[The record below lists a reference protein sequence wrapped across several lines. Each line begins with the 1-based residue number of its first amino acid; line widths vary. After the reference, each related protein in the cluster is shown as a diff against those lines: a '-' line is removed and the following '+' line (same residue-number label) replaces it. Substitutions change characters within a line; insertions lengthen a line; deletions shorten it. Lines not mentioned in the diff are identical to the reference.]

1 MTFFFWIMSFAI
13 FRAPS
18 LVIAKELFS
27 RLWEGGF
34 GRIYDGFYEQIEKH
48 VEVTLL
54 HRLDFLNVLEGC
66 PEILVVTLIGISFF
80 ACLIMKNTQE
90 KLKEFRF
97 TYSKLLVTVIL
108 LFYSILSLE
117 SVTVFLYA
125 NF

>member
-1 MTFFFWIMSFAI
+1 MAS
-13 FRAPS
+13 
-18 LVIAKELFS
+18 
-27 RLWEGGF
+27 
-34 GRIYDGFYEQIEKH
+34 
-48 VEVTLL
+48 
-54 HRLDFLNVLEGC
+54 
-66 PEILVVTLIGISFF
+66 LIGISLF

-97 TYSKLLVTVIL
+97 TYSKLLVTVFL